1 MFKIIAGENESP
13 WIDPKYLIKRFNKD
27 KKCLRE
33 AFEYYI
39 IEMEVETGYEHSIL
53 KL

>member
-1 MFKIIAGENESP
+1 MDF
-13 WIDPKYLIKRFNKD
+13 PKYLIQRFNND

-33 AFEYYI
+33 AFEYYG
-39 IEMEVETGYEHSIL
+39 IEMEVETDYEHSIL